1 MPGQIG
7 KTSGPTGT
15 VEKKRLFQA
24 SLRDWLR
31 YRQTPAFK
39 RRAIFPAEAGSLRD
53 AAFSVVQK
61 LRCDLIAAGADNDIE
76 MDGGPVKDGDM
87 DSRNQPA
94 LPPEKVNLCQYSG
107 SVYVSPTESKQE

>member
-7 KTSGPTGT
+7 KTSSPTGT

-39 RRAIFPAEAGSLRD
+39 RRAIFKISLRD

-61 LRCDLIAAGADNDIE
+61 LRCDLVAAGGANDVE
-76 MDGGPVKDGDM
+76 MDGAAAAHGKLDAGVELSGDDNEM
-87 DSRNQPA
+87 KAKVSKARARLLSLYSRRFI
-94 LPPEKVNLCQYSG
+94 C
-107 SVYVSPTESKQE
+107 